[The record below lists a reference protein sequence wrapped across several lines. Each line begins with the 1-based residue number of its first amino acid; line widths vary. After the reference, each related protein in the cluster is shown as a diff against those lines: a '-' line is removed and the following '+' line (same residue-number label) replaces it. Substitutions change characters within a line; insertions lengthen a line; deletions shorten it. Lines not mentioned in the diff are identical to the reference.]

1 MSLPDPMNAWLE
13 EHQDD
18 VVMVGVIDL
27 MRITSRLGQIAE
39 HLGQDAGTRV
49 AWRQE
54 QAIRALC
61 ETDLPALEAVLP
73 HEALEI
79 VAEEIR

>member
-1 MSLPDPMNAWLE
+1 MAADPKSDWLA

-18 VVMVGVIDL
+18 AVMVSMIDL
-27 MRITSRLGQIAE
+27 MRLVARLGQVAE
-39 HLGQDAGTRV
+39 RLGKTVDTRV

-73 HEALEI
+73 LEALEI